1 MYMRE
6 PGIRRG
12 KMASGSSGVVMH
24 FGTLALQAGACP
36 LPNILIDAWPHIT
49 GGDQSLSSPNTRVR
63 ESV

>member
-49 GGDQSLSSPNTRVR
+49 GGDQPLSSPDTRVR